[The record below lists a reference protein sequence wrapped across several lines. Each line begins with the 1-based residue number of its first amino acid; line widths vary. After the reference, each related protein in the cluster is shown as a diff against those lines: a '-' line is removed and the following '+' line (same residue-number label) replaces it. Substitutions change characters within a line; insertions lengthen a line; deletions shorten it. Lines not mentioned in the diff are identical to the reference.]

1 MTYISNNN
9 YTESDEFLNK
19 TFVLTGTLNNI
30 TREKATE
37 IIESLGGKVSSSV
50 SKKTSAVILG
60 DNPGSKYDKAVS
72 LNIPIWEED
81 EFLEKINLK

>member
-9 YTESDEFLNK
+9 YTESDEFFNK

>member
-1 MTYISNNN
+1 M
-9 YTESDEFLNK
+9 
-19 TFVLTGTLNNI
+19 TGTLNNI